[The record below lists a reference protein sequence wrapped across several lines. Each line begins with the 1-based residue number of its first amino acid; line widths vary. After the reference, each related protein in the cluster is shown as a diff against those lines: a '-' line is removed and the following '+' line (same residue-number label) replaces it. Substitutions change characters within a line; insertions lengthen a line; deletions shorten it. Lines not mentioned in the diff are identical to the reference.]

1 MATFERS
8 RVPAPAI
15 SGPSSAP
22 SALVRLVVMTAFAL
36 AAALVAAH
44 FWINII
50 RVPMIRPVGPLLGS
64 ASGTNEGWAPWYA
77 SPLFAAALT
86 LLMFH
91 LYFRKIRRWTLF
103 GLATGGLLAVLFGG
117 WAAFWVKNIG
127 YTWYFVPNA
136 GTAAILG
143 VQPQMAAFAFG
154 RAMQA
159 FMELPLLPAIGAAAF
174 VVVALLL
181 RLPLRVSA
189 SAATPQVAGWLARA
203 CTVVPIA
210 LLGGA
215 ASSFGTLVIGIVVAL
230 IVGLIWL
237 FVSFRD
243 GRYAF
248 ANVLAGS
255 VAIAVLASL
264 PLAVA
269 TMHPAFGGAFG
280 GVGGSFDLKFLIF
293 GAAVRLPVFVL
304 LSVGLIKLALL
315 VSRATARVSR
325 RAVPAL

>member
-1 MATFERS
+1 MA
-8 RVPAPAI
+8 
-15 SGPSSAP
+15 
-22 SALVRLVVMTAFAL
+22 AFAL

-50 RVPMIRPVGPLLGS
+50 RVPMIRPVGPLLGA

-91 LYFRKIRRWTLF
+91 LYFRKIHRWTLF

-136 GTAAILG
+136 STAAILG

-159 FMELPLLPAIGAAAF
+159 FMEQVPLLPAIGAAAF

-189 SAATPQVAGWLARA
+189 PAVTPQIAGWLARA
-203 CTVVPIA
+203 CTAVPIA

-215 ASSFGTLVIGIVVAL
+215 VSGFGTLVIGIVVAP
-230 IVGLIWL
+230 IVALIWM

-325 RAVPAL
+325 RAVPAP